1 MVVETAKRQ
10 DRVRRLHDLAEEV
23 RTAAEGM
30 HDLKYKR
37 TMLLIA
43 ESYERMGNQLGYT
56 AEHRS
61 LPEEPSPG
69 LSPDSETSTAAE
81 PK

>member
-10 DRVRRLHDLAEEV
+10 DRIRRLHDLAEEV
-23 RTAAEGM
+23 RTVAEAM
-30 HDLKYKR
+30 HDLQYRR
-37 TMLLIA
+37 TMVLIA
-43 ESYERMGNQLGYT
+43 ESYDHMANKLELLT
-56 AEHRS
+56 HLS

-69 LSPDSETSTAAE
+69 LSPESETSTIAE